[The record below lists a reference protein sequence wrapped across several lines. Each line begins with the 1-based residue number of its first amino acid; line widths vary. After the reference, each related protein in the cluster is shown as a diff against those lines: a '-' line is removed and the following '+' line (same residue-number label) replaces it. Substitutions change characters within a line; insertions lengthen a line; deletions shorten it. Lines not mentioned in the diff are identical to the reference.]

1 MDNEQFQYTVAHS
14 ITPPQ
19 KAHHLAGC
27 MNGILTVD
35 LASMHHLRATDQK
48 YRESD
53 DRIEISYFSFFPHNV
68 YVVNYFQKSHL

>member
-27 MNGILTVD
+27 MNSILTVD

-48 YRESD
+48 YRESVD
-53 DRIEISYFSFFPHNV
+53 KMEISYFSFLPQNV
-68 YVVNYFQKSHL
+68 YLVNYFQKSHL